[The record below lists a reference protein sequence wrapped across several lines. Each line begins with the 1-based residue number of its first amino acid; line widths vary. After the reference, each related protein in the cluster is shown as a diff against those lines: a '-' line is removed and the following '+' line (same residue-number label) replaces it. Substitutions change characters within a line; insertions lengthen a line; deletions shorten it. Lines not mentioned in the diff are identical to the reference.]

1 MPELPEVETS
11 RREVD
16 RAALGLTIKHVCVM
30 RDPIVFED
38 VSASEFERCL
48 VGRTIVGSARW
59 GKHFWLELDEKPWP
73 VFHFGMTGWVH
84 VYRGVE
90 QRPKFMKIELELEDG
105 TRLAY
110 RDPRRLG
117 RVRLRHEPRMEKP
130 ISELGFDP
138 VHHLPS
144 HAFFVEELRR
154 RKSPIKAVLLDQSFS
169 AGVGNWIADEVLYQS
184 RINPSRR
191 ACTLSKVEVGR
202 LRKKLKTIINTAIEV
217 SSDDRQFP
225 RTWLFHYR
233 WGKTKG
239 AVDGHGNPI
248 HFETIGGR
256 TTAWVKSIQK

>member
-11 RREVD
+11 RREVEQ
-16 RAALGLTIKHVCVM
+16 AALGRTIKHVCVM
-30 RDPIVFED
+30 RDSIVFED
-38 VSASEFERCL
+38 VPASEFDRCL
-48 VGRTIVGSARW
+48 VGRTITGSDRW
-59 GKHFWLELDEKPWP
+59 GKHFWLELDQRPWL

-84 VYRGVE
+84 VYRGEE

-117 RVRLRHEPRMEKP
+117 RVRLRHDPRMEKP

-138 VHHLPS
+138 VHHLPPMS
-144 HAFFVEELRR
+144 FFRDELSR

-184 RINPSRR
+184 RINPRRR

-202 LRKKLKTIINTAIEV
+202 LREKLNFIINMAIMV
-217 SSDDRQFP
+217 GSDDSRFP

-233 WGKTKG
+233 WGKVKS
-239 AVDGHGNPI
+239 AVDGYGNPI
-248 HFETIGGR
+248 QFETVGGR
-256 TTAWVKSIQK
+256 TTAWVRSIQK